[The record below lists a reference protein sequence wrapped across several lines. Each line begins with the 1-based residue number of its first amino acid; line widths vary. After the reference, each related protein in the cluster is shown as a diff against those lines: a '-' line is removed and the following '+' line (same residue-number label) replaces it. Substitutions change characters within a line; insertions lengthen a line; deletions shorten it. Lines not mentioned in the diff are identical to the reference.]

1 MAHNRIPF
9 SLCNP
14 LGTGWN
20 FLFHT
25 HINEEGQAVAD
36 NWCHHSLES
45 IYLNENIMQPSYKL
59 WNWTIRN
66 HLAFHPWEIIGRDNV
81 VLSVRVLP
89 SNCDHYR
96 KTLLRSSFIQVSKC
110 IWKKSALSSARWN
123 IHNYYILK
131 SHPMTACIC
140 MGNDKYCTS
149 QPHLQKLEIC
159 CARLNTM

>member
-9 SLCNP
+9 SLCNS

-25 HINEEGQAVAD
+25 HINEAGQAVAD
-36 NWCHHSLES
+36 NRCHHSLES

-66 HLAFHPWEIIGRDNV
+66 HLAFHPWEIIGRDSV

-110 IWKKSALSSARWN
+110 IWKKVPFPVQDEIFTTITSLNHTLWLLVFVWAMTNTVHLSPTSRN
-123 IHNYYILK
+123 LK
-131 SHPMTACIC
+131 YVAQ
-140 MGNDKYCTS
+140 D
-149 QPHLQKLEIC
+149 
-159 CARLNTM
+159 